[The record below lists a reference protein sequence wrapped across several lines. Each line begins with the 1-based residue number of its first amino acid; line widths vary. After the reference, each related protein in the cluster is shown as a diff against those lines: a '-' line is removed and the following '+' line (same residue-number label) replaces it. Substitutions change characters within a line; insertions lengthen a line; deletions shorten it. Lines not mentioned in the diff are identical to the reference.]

1 MGATPRNLS
10 TVWISLLEKL
20 PSLPQKITRFPAK
33 LQTTTTTTLI
43 GEMGGRAKG
52 LGSLLKWEGK

>member
-20 PSLPQKITRFPAK
+20 PSLPQKTTRFPAN
-33 LQTTTTTTLI
+33 LQTATTTLI
-43 GEMGGRAKG
+43 GEMGGRKG
-52 LGSLLKWEGK
+52 LVFLLKWEGK